1 MSSKRLLKSTG
12 IVGLMTLMSRILGF
26 VRDIL
31 FAAAFGAGPLMD
43 VFLLAL
49 KIPNFGRRVFAE
61 GALSQSFVPVFTE
74 VKSAGDPEDVRKLFD
89 SGAGT
94 LGGVLALITLV
105 GCLSAP
111 LLVWVF
117 APGIAADASRH
128 ALASDLLR
136 WTFPYLMLISLT
148 ALAGGVLNSYGRF
161 AVPAATPVILNLC
174 LISAVFI
181 DGESV
186 RVLAIAVFVAGVIQ
200 LGFQLPWL
208 AQIGLWPRPRWGW
221 SDLRVRRI
229 VRLMG
234 PIVLGSSVAQVSLL
248 LDTIIASLLFAG
260 SLSWLYYADRLMEFP
275 LGIFSIALATVI
287 LPSLSAEHVAKS
299 AERFSATLDWALRL
313 LVLIG
318 LPATAGLILLA
329 GPLVSTLFQ
338 HGEFSLHDLD
348 MTRWSLMAYAF
359 AFLGISSVKV
369 LVPAFYSRQETSVPV
384 RYAIISLLSGMAI
397 SLTIVGISV
406 WQGWTA
412 PHVGL
417 ACATSASSLLNAGLL
432 YRRLR
437 RDQIYR
443 PGREWGRYWLRV
455 LVALATMSALLW
467 FMSGSLD
474 SWSEALLHER
484 VLRLFIIMLASAS
497 SYFGVL
503 LLLGVRPGDFRL
515 RTVVKI

>member
-1 MSSKRLLKSTG
+1 
-12 IVGLMTLMSRILGF
+12 MTLLSRILGF

-31 FAAAFGAGPLMD
+31 FAAVFGAGPAMD

-61 GALSQSFVPVFTE
+61 GALSQAFVPVFTE
-74 VKSAGDPEDVRKLFD
+74 VKSAGDPAEVRKLFD
-89 SGAGT
+89 VVAGT

-105 GCLSAP
+105 GCLAAP
-111 LLVWVF
+111 FLVWIF
-117 APGIAADASRH
+117 APGIATDPDRH
-128 ALASDLLR
+128 ALATELLR

-148 ALAGGVLNSYGRF
+148 ALAGGVLNTYGRF

-174 LISAVFI
+174 LIGAVFI

-186 RVLAIAVFVAGVIQ
+186 HVLAIAVFVAGIAQ
-200 LGFQLPWL
+200 LAFQLPWL
-208 AQIGLWPRPRWGW
+208 GRIGLWPRPRWGG
-221 SDLRVRRI
+221 SDLRVRKI

-234 PIVLGSSVAQVSLL
+234 PIVFGSSVAQISLL
-248 LDTIIASLLFAG
+248 LDTVIASLLFAG

-313 LVLIG
+313 LILIG
-318 LPATAGLILLA
+318 VPATAGLILLA

-338 HGEFSLHDLD
+338 HGEFGLRDLD

-359 AFLGISSVKV
+359 AFFGISSVKV
-369 LVPAFYSRQETSVPV
+369 LVPAFYARQETSIPV
-384 RYAIISLLSGMAI
+384 RYAVIALLSGMGI
-397 SLTIVGISV
+397 SIVIVGVSV
-406 WQGWTA
+406 LMDWSA

-417 ACATSASSLLNAGLL
+417 ACATSASSLLNGTLL

-437 RDQIYR
+437 RDGIYR
-443 PGREWGRYWLRV
+443 PGAEWGAYLLKIGLALLV
-455 LVALATMSALLW
+455 MVALVWYLA
-467 FMSGSLD
+467 GSIQ
-474 SWSEALLHER
+474 SWSDAVLSER
-484 VLRLFIIMLASAS
+484 VWRLAGIVLSAAA

-503 LLLGVRPGDFRL
+503 WLLGVRPRQFRL
-515 RTVVKI
+515 AQVIKP